1 MTQARLL
8 LTRLKSWMPRR
19 VRGLDFCVL
28 SGYARGAIVLL
39 RLAVPGEVSS
49 EEDSMGGLYLGGV
62 DIRQWLL
69 VSVLLFLNVAILGC
83 LFLIITGKVVP

>member
-1 MTQARLL
+1 
-8 LTRLKSWMPRR
+8 
-19 VRGLDFCVL
+19 
-28 SGYARGAIVLL
+28 
-39 RLAVPGEVSS
+39 
-49 EEDSMGGLYLGGV
+49 MGGLYLGGV